1 MFISVTNENKMPDS
15 SSSPSTA
22 VISAPTMSDKSSNVE
37 SSKRNDDVHI
47 DLGEVTPHNIK
58 VLKKVNQVL
67 LFRPLR
73 FPPHL

>member
-1 MFISVTNENKMPDS
+1 MPDS

-37 SSKRNDDVHI
+37 SSKRNDAVRI

-67 LFRPLR
+67 LFSPFDIPSALVD
-73 FPPHL
+73 